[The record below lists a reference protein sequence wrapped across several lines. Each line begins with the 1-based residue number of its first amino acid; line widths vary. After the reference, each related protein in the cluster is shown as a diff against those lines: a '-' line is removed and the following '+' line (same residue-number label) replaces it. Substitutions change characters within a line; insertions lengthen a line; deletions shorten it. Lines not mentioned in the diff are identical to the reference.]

1 MVTHTSI
8 LAWRIPWTEKP
19 GYRPRGHKEEDTTKA
34 TEDNFFKFPITFFE
48 MLKRTSNST
57 DFRLLFLI
65 FSNQSVYTVS
75 VILYLS
81 SFEHSPPSSAST
93 IHREKTAMSKGG
105 NAVVSES
112 HSQFCSFAFHGFS
125 YPVNCSPKI
134 LNGKFLK

>member
-112 HSQFCSFAFHGFS
+112 HSQFCSFAFHGFT
-125 YPVNCSPKI
+125 YPQSKVVN
-134 LNGKFLK
+134 